1 MINVKFKKVSG
12 NLVSFKVNGHAD
24 FDEYN
29 RDIVC
34 SAVSVLTYAIINGIT
49 DVVKVNADFEI
60 RDGFSTLSLEK
71 QPLRYWKM
79 SSTYGNNVTWNKEYG
94 NTVWK
99 IYYFKNGGG
108 VVLC

>member
-34 SAVSVLTYAIINGIT
+34 SGVSVLTYAIINGIT
-49 DVVKVNADFEI
+49 EVVKVSADFEV
-60 RDGFSTLSLEK
+60 RDGFSTLSLKKQSLKDIEK
-71 QPLRYWKM
+71 CQVLMETMLLGIKSMEIQYGKYITLKM
-79 SSTYGNNVTWNKEYG
+79 EEV
-94 NTVWK
+94 
-99 IYYFKNGGG
+99 
-108 VVLC
+108 

>member
-1 MINVKFKKVSG
+1 MINVKFKRVSG

-71 QPLRYWKM
+71 QPLEDIEKCQVLM
-79 SSTYGNNVTWNKEYG
+79 ETMLLEIKSLEIEYG
-94 NTVWK
+94 KYITLKTEEV
-99 IYYFKNGGG
+99 
-108 VVLC
+108 

>member
-71 QPLRYWKM
+71 QPLEDIEKCQVLMETMLLGIKSMEIQYGKYITLKM
-79 SSTYGNNVTWNKEYG
+79 EEV
-94 NTVWK
+94 
-99 IYYFKNGGG
+99 
-108 VVLC
+108 

>member
-71 QPLRYWKM
+71 QPLEDIEKCQVLMETMLLGIKSMEIQYGTYITLKM
-79 SSTYGNNVTWNKEYG
+79 EEV
-94 NTVWK
+94 
-99 IYYFKNGGG
+99 
-108 VVLC
+108 

>member
-71 QPLRYWKM
+71 QPLKDIEKCQVLMETMLLGIKSMEIQYGTYITLKM
-79 SSTYGNNVTWNKEYG
+79 EEV
-94 NTVWK
+94 
-99 IYYFKNGGG
+99 
-108 VVLC
+108 